1 MSGTSGINGTPGSNG
16 TSGING
22 TPGSN
27 GTSGTSGISGTPGS
41 NGTSGINGTPGSNGT
56 SGISGTSGKNG
67 TSGMSGT
74 SGTSGPAGSPGPAG
88 TSGTSGGGASSDE
101 YWTIASHS
109 GIFNTAPFSDLS
121 VFYMGNDKCGWDSC
135 DYNLT
140 QYVKG
145 EADPLQTQ
153 YINVGIPNPIRLVPG
168 DVVSLCGMGYA
179 PSSDSSNSFGVS
191 LSIFRCSSPVREQGL
206 FDVYPLTNDYYPYE
220 NDKQTVCFGLTY
232 TVPSTIE
239 SCDFLFIVGLNSYLN
254 QSTDV
259 KFTWQLSV
267 TRPAG

>member
-27 GTSGTSGISGTPGS
+27 GTSGISGTSGVSGTPGTPGS
-41 NGTSGINGTPGSNGT
+41 NGTSG
-56 SGISGTSGKNG
+56 KN
-67 TSGMSGT
+67 GT

-88 TSGTSGGGASSDE
+88 TSGTSGGGASSEE

-145 EADPLQTQ
+145 EADPLQPQ
-153 YINVGIPNPIRLVPG
+153 YINVGIPNPIRLVAG

-179 PSSDSSNSFGVS
+179 PGSESSNSFGVS
-191 LSIFRCSSPVREQGL
+191 LSLFRCSSPLGQGGIQV
-206 FDVYPLTNDYYPYE
+206 FPLANDYYPYE

-232 TVPSTIE
+232 TVPSTIAD
-239 SCDFLFIVGLNSYLN
+239 CDFLFIVGLNSYLT
-254 QSTDV
+254 QYTDV